1 MEEKNKVELAP
12 GAIEALQAIK
22 LKNFV
27 LAEVATLTD
36 DQLEQAVYNV
46 DPERDDADIIA
57 GVFLRE
63 LAKRDEKRAFLCFKK
78 WKERED

>member
-1 MEEKNKVELAP
+1 MGETKVEFAP
-12 GAIEALQAIK
+12 GAMEALRTIQ
-22 LKNFV
+22 LKNIV
-27 LAEVATLTD
+27 LAEVATLID
-36 DQLEQAVYNV
+36 DQLEQAVYKV
-46 DPERDDADIIA
+46 DPTRDDADVLA